1 MDTDYIIAHIPMF
14 GKAAL
19 LTISLALAGI
29 LLSVLIGLVCALLRY
44 FRVPGLQRLV
54 GMYIELARNTPLM
67 IQLFFLYYGLTRVGI
82 MLEGVTCAIVGLAFL
97 GGGYMAEAI
106 RSGLDAVSRA
116 QIEAGLCVGLSRPQ
130 LIRHVILPQAMAV
143 AVPAIA
149 ANIIFL
155 IKETSV
161 FSIIALPD
169 LMYVAKDLMKE
180 GHSNESNF
188 MLVISY
194 LVLILPVSLFFA
206 RLERRMR
213 RAGLG
218 N

>member
-1 MDTDYIIAHIPMF
+1 MDIDYIVAHIPMF
-14 GKAAL
+14 GKAAF

-29 LLSVLIGLVCALLRY
+29 LLSLLIGLACALVRY
-44 FRVPGLQRLV
+44 FRVPLLHRLIAA
-54 GMYIELARNTPLM
+54 YIELSRNTPLM

-106 RSGLDAVSRA
+106 RSGLDAVGRV
-116 QIEAGLCVGLSRPQ
+116 QIESGLSIGLSRLQ
-130 LIRHVILPQAMAV
+130 LIRYVVLPQAMAV

-149 ANIIFL
+149 ANTIFL

-180 GHSNESNF
+180 GNSNESNF
-188 MLVISY
+188 MLVVSY
-194 LVLILPVSLFFA
+194 LVLILPVSLFFT

-218 N
+218 H

>member
-1 MDTDYIIAHIPMF
+1 MDIDYIVAHIPTF
-14 GKAAL
+14 GKAAS

-29 LLSVLIGLVCALLRY
+29 LLSLLIGLVCALVRY
-44 FRVPGLQRLV
+44 FHVPVLHRIISG
-54 GMYIELARNTPLM
+54 YIELSRNTPLM

-106 RSGLDAVSRA
+106 RSGLEAVGRA
-116 QIEAGLCVGLSRPQ
+116 QIESGLSIGLSRPQ
-130 LIRHVILPQAMAV
+130 LIRYVVLPQAMAV

-149 ANIIFL
+149 ANTIFL

-180 GHSNESNF
+180 GHSNESNL
-188 MLVISY
+188 MLVVSY
-194 LVLILPVSLFFA
+194 LILILPVSLFFTV
-206 RLERRMR
+206 LERRMR

>member
-1 MDTDYIIAHIPMF
+1 MF
-14 GKAAL
+14 GKAAS

-29 LLSVLIGLVCALLRY
+29 LLSLLIGLVCALVRY
-44 FRVPGLQRLV
+44 FHVPVLHRIV
-54 GMYIELARNTPLM
+54 GGYIELSRNTPLM

-106 RSGLDAVSRA
+106 RSGLEAVGRA
-116 QIEAGLCVGLSRPQ
+116 QIESGLSIGLSRPQ
-130 LIRHVILPQAMAV
+130 LIRYVVLPQAMAV

-149 ANIIFL
+149 ANTIFL

-180 GHSNESNF
+180 GHSNESNL
-188 MLVISY
+188 MLVVSY
-194 LVLILPVSLFFA
+194 LILILPVSLFFTV
-206 RLERRMR
+206 LERRMR

-218 N
+218 S